1 MLSFPTCCFERE
13 LSFWPQAVLVFK
25 GDVDPESVCILFLF
39 VREAFEAV
47 FTPDVDVMGLDCRPL
62 VASCVYLFSLNTMN
76 NSTVVSKTQR
86 NPHRC
91 VTFKT
96 VRFARDQA
104 WPEPPI

>member
-1 MLSFPTCCFERE
+1 MLPIPTCCFDRE

-47 FTPDVDVMGLDCRPL
+47 FTPGVDVMGLDCRPQ
-62 VASCVYLFSLNTMN
+62 VGSRVYLCSLSTMN

-86 NPHRC
+86 HVC
-91 VTFKT
+91 YF
-96 VRFARDQA
+96 
-104 WPEPPI
+104 